1 MTIKGIAIILMLIH
15 HLFSCSPE
23 FVERFN
29 VSTFFIPLGSLMSF
43 SAFSNF
49 CVSLFVFV
57 SGYGIAVSMM
67 RSSESISHQAA
78 RRFIKLEK
86 GVIIVYLISIAT
98 CFLRPDRLS
107 VYFQGGKISGLAYMI
122 IDALG
127 LSTLFATPMYN
138 ETWWY
143 LSVAIVVIF
152 AAPILTV
159 AWEKFGVCVLG
170 IAAALPILGLAMGP
184 FTQYLLTLVLGIGT
198 ARSGL
203 LNRLADLCAVK
214 KKKYAFILID
224 IVLILAFLYA
234 GVKLEYRF
242 WVNDILCLLIAL
254 LLFAAFDLR
263 NKKLR
268 VLPFLGKYS
277 MNMFLIHT
285 LIFEYYF
292 TDFIYMGR
300 NWLLIT
306 VVLAVISLVISII
319 IELLKKQLDKV
330 LPAALR
336 FR

>member
-1 MTIKGIAIILMLIH
+1 MKGIAIILMLIH

-23 FVERFN
+23 FVERYG
-29 VSTFFIPLGSLMSF
+29 VSTFFVPLDSLMSF

-57 SGYGIAVSMM
+57 SGYGIAVSMT
-67 RSSESISHQAA
+67 RSSESISRQAA

-107 VYFQGGKISGLAYMI
+107 VYFQGGKVSGLAYMV

-152 AAPILTV
+152 AAPVLTA

-170 IAAALPILGLAMGP
+170 IAAALPILGLNLGP

-198 ARSGL
+198 AKSGL
-203 LNRLADLCAVK
+203 LNRLTEFCSVK
-214 KKKYAFILID
+214 RKKLIFIIAD
-224 IVLILAFLYA
+224 IVMILVLLYA
-234 GVKLEYRF
+234 GVKMGYRF

-254 LLFAAFDLR
+254 LLFTVFDLKGR
-263 NKKLR
+263 TLK

-277 MNMFLIHT
+277 MNMFLTHT

-292 TDFIYMGR
+292 TDFIYKGR

-306 VVLAVISLVISII
+306 VVLAVISLAVSIL

-330 LPAALR
+330 LPAALK

>member
-1 MTIKGIAIILMLIH
+1 MKGIAIILMLIH

-23 FVERFN
+23 FVERYG
-29 VSTFFIPLGSLMSF
+29 VSTFFVPLGSLMSF

-49 CVSLFVFV
+49 CVSLFVFI
-57 SGYGIAVSMM
+57 SGYGIAVSMS
-67 RSSESISHQAA
+67 RSSETISHQAA

-107 VYFQGGKISGLAYMI
+107 VYFQGGKISGLAYMV

-152 AAPILTV
+152 AAPILTA
-159 AWEKFGVCVLG
+159 AWEKFGVCILG
-170 IAAALPILGLAMGP
+170 IAAALPIIGLNMGP

-198 ARSGL
+198 AKSGL
-203 LNRLADLCAVK
+203 LNRLADFCAVN
-214 KKKYAFILID
+214 KKKYLFLTAD
-224 IVLILAFLYA
+224 IVVILVLLYA
-234 GVKLEYRF
+234 GVKMEFRF
-242 WVNDILCLLIAL
+242 WVNDILCLLIAV
-254 LLFAAFDLR
+254 LLFVVFDLR
-263 NKKLR
+263 GKKLK

-306 VVLAVISLVISII
+306 VVLAVISLVISIL
-319 IELLKKQLDKV
+319 IELLKRQLDKV
-330 LPAALR
+330 LPEMLR